1 MTSNFPSTTTA
12 LIDEESWGT
21 SRFLNDKFQVFI
33 SLSGFPDSKGEVQL
47 SYCLTLADLEF
58 NEIMQ
63 KPFPKLTQALEA
75 INSTYSE
82 WKLSKIE
89 TPKSGDGCSSCAAH

>member
-1 MTSNFPSTTTA
+1 MTTNFSSTHPA
-12 LIDEESWGT
+12 VIDEESWGT
-21 SRFLNDKFQVFI
+21 SRFLNENFQVFI
-33 SLSGFPDSKGEVQL
+33 SLAGAPDANGETQL

-63 KPFPKLTQALEA
+63 KPFSELQQALDA
-75 INSTYSE
+75 INSTYGQ
-82 WKLSKIE
+82 WKLSKVE